1 MMVCFA
7 PRERLYVLI
16 NFIQKLLD
24 HLKESGVFTSN
35 DLQPFKARLIELKA
49 MITAEVDFP
58 SAEESSSEQGTSADG
73 ASVEDPVSHAALI
86 KQLLKRHEKCQ
97 QRLNELLKS
106 LNVISVDLVPLHQ
119 KLITL
124 RRQLVA
130 LGAKGLKVN
139 KAELDHVAEELRK
152 IEASRVDGKFIVN
165 DEQPA
170 QGQEILSGLLEETF
184 EILQEIQS
192 REEEV
197 DPQLRPIFERLT
209 EMRSQLEK
217 LTLTHRWT
225 LRETDLYNFQV
236 SLQEIDRM
244 RVDGKF
250 VDSEGRKPHGQRVCS
265 MVLSERGALLT
276 CDGFSGY
283 SI

>member
-1 MMVCFA
+1 
-7 PRERLYVLI
+7 
-16 NFIQKLLD
+16 
-24 HLKESGVFTSN
+24 
-35 DLQPFKARLIELKA
+35 
-49 MITAEVDFP
+49 MITAEVDLSGHDDSGGKPAQDENASDP
-58 SAEESSSEQGTSADG
+58 SVAE
-73 ASVEDPVSHAALI
+73 EDPVSHAALI
-86 KQLLKRHEKCQ
+86 KLLLRKHERCQ
-97 QRLNELLKS
+97 TRLNELLKS

-130 LGAKGLKVN
+130 LGAKGMKVS
-139 KAELDHVAEELRK
+139 KADLEIVATELRK
-152 IEASRVDGKFIVN
+152 LESSKVDGKFVVN
-165 DEQPA
+165 DEQPP

-184 EILQEIQS
+184 DILQEIQS

-197 DPQLRPIFERLT
+197 DPQLRPIYDRLT
-209 EMRSQLEK
+209 EMRGQLER

-250 VDSEGRKPHGQRVCS
+250 VDSEGKKPHGQRVNT
-265 MVLSERGALLT
+265 LT
-276 CDGFSGY
+276 CAS
-283 SI
+283 

>member
-1 MMVCFA
+1 
-7 PRERLYVLI
+7 
-16 NFIQKLLD
+16 
-24 HLKESGVFTSN
+24 
-35 DLQPFKARLIELKA
+35 
-49 MITAEVDFP
+49 MITAEVDFLNP
-58 SAEESSSEQGTSADG
+58 QDRSMEPAQTSEG
-73 ASVEDPVSHAALI
+73 ASQEATAVEEDPVSHAALI
-86 KQLLKRHEKCQ
+86 KLLLRRHEKCQ
-97 QRLNELLKS
+97 SRLNELLKS

-130 LGAKGLKVN
+130 LGAKGLKVS

-152 IEASRVDGKFIVN
+152 IESSRVDGKFVVN
-165 DEQPA
+165 EEQPA

-184 EILQEIQS
+184 DILQEIQS

-197 DPQLRPIFERLT
+197 APQLRPIYERLT

-250 VDSEGRKPHGQRVCS
+250 VDSEGKKPHGQRV
-265 MVLSERGALLT
+265 G
-276 CDGFSGY
+276 
-283 SI
+283 